1 MATRRL
7 CSGLIANCTSTRFC
21 NFYRQALALCYRPLH
36 GLRLEQRV
44 QRLRSMI
51 TRFSTAIILL
61 ILCHAIVAGQSPQ
74 LVEVSGY
81 HLDVVRAGSGTPPV
95 ILVGGLGNALDTW
108 AQIVPS
114 AAELSTVVAY
124 SRSGLGRSEPGPS
137 HHTAKDSVLELHALL
152 AKLNLKP
159 PYVLVGA
166 SYGGI
171 LVRLY
176 TSLYPNEVAGLVLV
190 DASHEQQVERFGKLD
205 SKYPAEF
212 RAFFEEKLRGL
223 KGAEAD
229 ETRESVRIQN
239 AGAVEGL
246 KPLPDIPIAVLTSM
260 RANPAAQYVNDTPQ
274 GHEAWRAMHE
284 EWFRRSRNGLH
295 IVTAR
300 SGHHIQ
306 DDEPQLVIE
315 AIRFVL
321 DHVRTS
327 GQ

>member
-1 MATRRL
+1 M
-7 CSGLIANCTSTRFC
+7 STRFS
-21 NFYRQALALCYRPLH
+21 L
-36 GLRLEQRV
+36 
-44 QRLRSMI
+44 
-51 TRFSTAIILL
+51 AIILVFL
-61 ILCHAIVAGQSPQ
+61 LHLVAAGQSAQ
-74 LVEVSGY
+74 LIDVGGY
-81 HLDVVRAGSGTPPV
+81 RLDVARAGSGTPPIV
-95 ILVGGLGNALDTW
+95 LVGGLGNALDTW

-114 AAELSTVVAY
+114 AAELSTVMAY

-137 HHTAKDSVLELHALL
+137 NHTAKDSVLELHALL
-152 AKLNLKP
+152 TKLQLKS
-159 PYVLVGA
+159 PYILVGA

-176 TSLYPNEVAGLVLV
+176 TSVYPNEVGGLVLV
-190 DASHEQQVERFGKLD
+190 DGSHEEQVQRYGKLD

-212 RAFFEEKLRGL
+212 RTSFEERLRSV

-229 ETRESVRIQN
+229 ETRESLRIQT
-239 AGAVEGL
+239 AGAVDGL

-260 RANPAAQYVNDTPQ
+260 KTDAAPQYVNQTPQ
-274 GHEAWRAMHE
+274 GHDAWRAMHE

-295 IVTAR
+295 IVTTR

-321 DHVRTS
+321 DHIRTQAGS
-327 GQ
+327 